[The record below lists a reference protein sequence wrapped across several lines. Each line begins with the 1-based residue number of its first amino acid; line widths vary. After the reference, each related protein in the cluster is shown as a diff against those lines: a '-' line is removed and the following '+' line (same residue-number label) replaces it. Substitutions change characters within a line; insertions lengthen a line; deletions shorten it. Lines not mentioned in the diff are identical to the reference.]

1 MLFLERQQSAVGSEE
16 QWHRHIADTAD
27 TVTGSTADAAAAAA
41 AADDDATVTALP
53 CAPPCAM
60 TEEEAAKAV
69 EAARVA

>member
-41 AADDDATVTALP
+41 AADAADAADDDNDNA
-53 CAPPCAM
+53 APESAHSNDYDYS
-60 TEEEAAKAV
+60 AV
-69 EAARVA
+69 P